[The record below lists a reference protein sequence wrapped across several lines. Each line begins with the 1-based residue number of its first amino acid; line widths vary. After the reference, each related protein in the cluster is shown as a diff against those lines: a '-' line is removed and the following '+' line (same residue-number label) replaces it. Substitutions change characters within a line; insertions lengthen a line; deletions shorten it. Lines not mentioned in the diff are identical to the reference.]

1 MLNGINGEKS
11 VDDLQKPGNGSAMK
25 GLMSQRTT
33 LEATDK
39 VWIGTLMP

>member
-1 MLNGINGEKS
+1 MLNGMNGEKS
-11 VDDLQKPGNGSAMK
+11 VDNLQKARNGSVMK